1 MTSIKIET
9 IKKQDYE
16 TILDIYT
23 KAYNA
28 VWESWNKEQIR
39 PFVMFLLKRQMKI
52 KLVVDWKIVWGFISE
67 IKPRFEGNF
76 LFDPELFI
84 DAKYQKSWFW
94 TILFKKALEI
104 AKKKYETKDF
114 VWFTFKDSFQV
125 KWYEKMWINTDS
137 SRQMLYWDI
146 ENIIKK

>member
-1 MTSIKIET
+1 MKSIKIQT

-16 TILDIYT
+16 TILEIYMR
-23 KAYNA
+23 AYNA
-28 VWESWNKEQIR
+28 IWESWTKEQIR

-52 KLVVDWKIVWGFISE
+52 KFIVDGKIIWGFISE
-67 IKPRFEGNF
+67 IKPRYEWNF

-84 DAKYQKSWFW
+84 DSDYQKQWYG
-94 TILFKKALEI
+94 TILFKKSLEI
-104 AKKKYETKDF
+104 AKKKHKTKDF

-146 ENIIKK
+146 EDIIKK